1 MGIGPSGT
9 LAAHVGSNSIFL
21 KVELLLANET
31 SITLEDIHVE
41 YAK

>member
-9 LAAHVGSNSIFL
+9 LAASVGSNSIFL
-21 KVELLLANET
+21 KIKVLVAIEP
-31 SITLEDIHVE
+31 SIKLEDVRIE